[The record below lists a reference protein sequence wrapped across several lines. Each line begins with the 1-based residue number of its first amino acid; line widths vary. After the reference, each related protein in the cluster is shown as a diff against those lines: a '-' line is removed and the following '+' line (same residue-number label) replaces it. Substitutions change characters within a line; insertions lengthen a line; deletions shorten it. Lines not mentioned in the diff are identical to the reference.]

1 MTTIDRDHALD
12 HDRGPDHAH
21 DHGHDHPHLRLH
33 CHEEGHDGEQHL
45 TGAGTSERAFGGPV
59 TVDIGNGAGALV
71 LLLDDDWLEDEV
83 HLRPLTGGGPSTHTG
98 VWVRKVPSG
107 DVIAAVFGSLPRG
120 TYAVLDHDRSTVMVE
135 VDVPDGR
142 VVDVDLRGQH

>member
-1 MTTIDRDHALD
+1 MTTIDRDHS
-12 HDRGPDHAH
+12 HDH
-21 DHGHDHPHLRLH
+21 DHGHDHPHSH
-33 CHEEGHDGEQHL
+33 AHDAGHDREQHL
-45 TGAGTSERAFGGPV
+45 SGAGTSERAFGGPV

-83 HLRPLTGGGPSTHTG
+83 HLRPLNGEGPSTHTG

-107 DVIAAVFGSLPRG
+107 DVVAAVFGSLPRG

-135 VDVPDGR
+135 IEVPDGR
-142 VVDVDLRGQH
+142 VVDIDLRGQH